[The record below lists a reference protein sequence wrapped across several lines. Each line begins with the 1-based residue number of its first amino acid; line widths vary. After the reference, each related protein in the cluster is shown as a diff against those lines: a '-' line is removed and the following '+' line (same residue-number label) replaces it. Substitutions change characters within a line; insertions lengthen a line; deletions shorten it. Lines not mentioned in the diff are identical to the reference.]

1 MLQAYLDMV
10 EKNKLLE
17 KQKALPA
24 VEEERESQQH
34 IDFFLCD
41 ENKPKKSKT
50 KRIKALTKVI
60 QT

>member
-24 VEEERESQQH
+24 VEEEKESQQH
-34 IDFFLCD
+34 IDFFLRD
-41 ENKPKKSKT
+41 ENKPKKKQNKENKSSN
-50 KRIKALTKVI
+50 
-60 QT
+60 